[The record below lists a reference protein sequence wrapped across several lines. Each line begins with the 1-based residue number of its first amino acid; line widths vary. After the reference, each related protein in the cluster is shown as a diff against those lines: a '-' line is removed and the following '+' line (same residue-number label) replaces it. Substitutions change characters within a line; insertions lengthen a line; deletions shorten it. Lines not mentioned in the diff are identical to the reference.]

1 MAMTKNASLAGARDP
16 IPGLTRQQ
24 FEAWFAKSRGRQGLP
39 LHVHDPVILA
49 KVAAIVR
56 DAIRETETDDL
67 DAAA

>member
-1 MAMTKNASLAGARDP
+1 MAITQNAPRPDDRDP

-39 LHVHDPVILA
+39 LHIHDPVILA
-49 KVAAIVR
+49 RIAAIVR